1 MLPEAG
7 LIPMTDLTV
16 QREDKLVGKVRVSEI
31 RKEQRIAV
39 AEVLSEYFQLMPVKG
54 DVVFY

>member
-1 MLPEAG
+1 
-7 LIPMTDLTV
+7 
-16 QREDKLVGKVRVSEI
+16 VRVSEI

-39 AEVLSEYFQLMPVKG
+39 AEVLSEYFQLVPVKG